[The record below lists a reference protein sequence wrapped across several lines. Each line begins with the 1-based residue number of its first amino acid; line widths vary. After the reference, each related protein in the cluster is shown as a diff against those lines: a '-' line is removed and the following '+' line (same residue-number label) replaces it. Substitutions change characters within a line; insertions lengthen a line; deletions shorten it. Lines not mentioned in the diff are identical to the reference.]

1 MNTFLK
7 LASYKENKNCNC
19 ISPFHIED
27 ISGINP
33 NTGVDYTND
42 DRDVIKT
49 ALYRISN
56 SKGCKVGVCCD
67 PKDPFS
73 SIDQDFMNAFIKKYP
88 KIQPVYNGSTLT
100 SIKLSTTT
108 DVTDSGWLDPTP
120 YFVCKITKATIQPS
134 DKPTVFIATNLVND
148 CFSDSCNDSEKITLT
163 NLIAGSKSEMQQYT
177 YVDDA
182 RVAQAIREGHIS
194 YVKEF
199 IRKYKQIDAPLTH
212 DDYNNRLIHI
222 AAESKN
228 IEILNMLIAL
238 KANINIKN
246 KNNETPI
253 HLAIKSQNLQNI
265 ERLIAQGAD
274 LTIQT
279 NKGETPIFYA
289 VKTGNIGLV
298 RLLYDAG
305 SVVLSVDKNRNNLIH
320 YCILNTPVPTEQKD
334 MPNKSQNFQSI
345 KSEIIRFLLEKGVSS
360 DQKNKDGK
368 TPLEL
373 TKLRITK
380 ETDKETDKET
390 GRGKKIRSKGIST
403 DMGTGIDDAD
413 DEEED
418 DPTFADQVKEAFFNI
433 IPIRETFTERQNVST
448 YSPEHLS
455 LLEIQTMLFNNI
467 LRNNPDKYNKY
478 INVADIPAGAPIE
491 VLDTVC
497 VGPNVT
503 GNEDSETCY
512 SNGGQ
517 LLQVKNK
524 TTLVKLELI
533 PEEKTAIDDI
543 KQKDLYFKKIAE
555 KVPSGTLPAV
565 IASYNK
571 STHNIIVPQT
581 TGMTYSIGDSSSN
594 NIAVATVPTL
604 QQAIAS
610 QSNKLSADQTI
621 TQTSTTQ
628 PKITDH
634 PPVMIEGDSTLEK
647 SKQEAIKNS
656 NKIMPTTTN
665 GSVSV
670 PTQSW
675 TIQMVMFINK
685 YMWYFLTAII
695 LVLLI
700 LGFIAYKNIFG
711 NATKVSTN
719 S

>member
-33 NTGVDYTND
+33 NTGVDYTNE

-56 SKGCKVGVCCD
+56 SKGCQVGVCCD

-88 KIQPVYNGSTLT
+88 KIQPVYNGTTLT

-108 DVTDSGWLDPTP
+108 DVTDSGWVDPTP

-134 DKPTVFIATNLVND
+134 DKATVLIATNLVVD
-148 CFSDSCNDSEKITLT
+148 CFSDSCNDTEKITLK
-163 NLIAGSKSEMQQYT
+163 NLLAGSKSEMLQYT

-182 RVAQAIREGHIS
+182 RVAQSIREGNIS

-246 KNNETPI
+246 KNNETPM
-253 HLAIKSQNLQNI
+253 HLAIKAQNLKNI
-265 ERLIAQGAD
+265 ERLIAQGSD

-298 RLLYDAG
+298 RLLYNAG
-305 SVVLSVDKNRNNLIH
+305 SVVLSVDKKGNNLIH
-320 YCILNTPVPTEQKD
+320 YCILNTPTPTEKD
-334 MPNKSQNFQSI
+334 GKSGNSQIYQSV
-345 KSEIIRFLLEKGVSS
+345 KSEILRFLLENGVSS
-360 DQKNKDGK
+360 EQKNNDGK

-373 TKLRITK
+373 TKLLITK
-380 ETDKETDKET
+380 KTNKET
-390 GRGKKIRSKGIST
+390 GRNKKQSSNR
-403 DMGTGIDDAD
+403 IDCNDD
-413 DEEED
+413 DEDE
-418 DPTFADQVKEAFFNI
+418 DPTFTDQVREAFFNI
-433 IPIRETFTERQNVST
+433 IPIREAFTEKQNIST

-455 LLEIQTMLFNNI
+455 LLQIQTMLFNNI
-467 LRNNPDKYNKY
+467 LRNNPDKYSKY
-478 INVADIPAGAPIE
+478 INVSDIPAGAPIE

-512 SNGGQ
+512 ENGGQ
-517 LLQVKNK
+517 LVKVKNK
-524 TTLVKLELI
+524 TTQVKLELI
-533 PEEKTAIDDI
+533 SDEQSAIDSI

-555 KVPSGTLPAV
+555 KVPSETLPAI
-565 IASYNK
+565 IANYNK
-571 STHNIIVPQT
+571 SAQNIVVPQT

-594 NIAVATVPTL
+594 NISVATVPTL
-604 QQAIAS
+604 QQSIS
-610 QSNKLSADQTI
+610 LEQ
-621 TQTSTTQ
+621 TTQ
-628 PKITDH
+628 QASPQTTSPQTTSPQTTQQSSQPKFTEH
-634 PPVMIEGDSTLEK
+634 PPVMVDGDLTLEK

-656 NKIMPTTTN
+656 TKLIQNPSSTN
-665 GSVSV
+665 ANIPQ

-675 TIQMVMFINK
+675 SIQMVMFIKK
-685 YMWYFLTAII
+685 YMWYFLSVII
-695 LVLLI
+695 LILLI
-700 LGFIAYKNIFG
+700 LGVIAYKNIFS
-711 NATKVSTN
+711 NENKSTN
-719 S
+719 L